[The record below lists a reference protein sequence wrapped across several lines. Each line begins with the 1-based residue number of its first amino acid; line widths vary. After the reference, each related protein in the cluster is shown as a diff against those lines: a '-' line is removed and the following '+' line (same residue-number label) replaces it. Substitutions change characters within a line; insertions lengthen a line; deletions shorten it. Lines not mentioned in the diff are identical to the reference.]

1 MTGSEQLMLVAAL
14 QTSLEHDDAPPT
26 GLDGPLESL
35 WHVGKGNYER
45 ARKLLEPDFSK
56 EAAWVRAHLHR
67 RKGEHDE
74 ALEWYGKAG
83 KDPSSDDVETEW
95 SKIAVGLLLKL

>member
-1 MTGSEQLMLVAAL
+1 MAGSEQLALVAAL

-26 GLDGPLESL
+26 GTDGPLEAL

-45 ARKLLEPDFSK
+45 AQALLEPDFSK

-67 RKGEHDE
+67 RRGEDAE
-74 ALEWYGKAG
+74 AADWYGKAG
-83 KDPSSDDVETEW
+83 RNPSTDPVDKEW
-95 SKIAVGLLLKL
+95 NQIAAGVLLNV